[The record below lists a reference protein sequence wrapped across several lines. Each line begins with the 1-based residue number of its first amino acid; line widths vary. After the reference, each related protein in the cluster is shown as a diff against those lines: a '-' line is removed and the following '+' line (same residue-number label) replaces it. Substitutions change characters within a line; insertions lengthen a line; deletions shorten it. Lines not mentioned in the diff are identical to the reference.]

1 MSEKLTRLAER
12 RAALVARSAH
22 QRETLAQAAA
32 AWRKPL
38 ALADRGI
45 SALGHLVKHPLLM
58 AGSVAVVAVLR
69 PRRQMLRWVQ
79 GGWLAWRIVRG
90 IRSRLLR

>member
-1 MSEKLTRLAER
+1 MSEKLTRLAKR

-22 QRETLAQAAA
+22 QRETVARAAE
-32 AWRKPL
+32 AWHKPL

-58 AGSVAVVAVLR
+58 AGSVAVVVALR
-69 PRRQMLRWVQ
+69 PRKILRWAQ
-79 GGWLAWRIVRG
+79 RGWLAWRIVRG
-90 IRSRLLR
+90 VRSRLSR